1 MTLVKAN
8 TNVSLF
14 VTRPMPITVF
24 IYIYIGQH
32 TCRLQNIKLKIDSQH
47 LKGQNIPTFLAD
59 CKAAFS
65 FNVWYYMNVPMCLG
79 RIQMLTTPVS
89 ITFSALSLMC
99 WC

>member
-14 VTRPMPITVF
+14 VTGPMPFTY

-32 TCRLQNIKLKIDSQH
+32 TCKLQNIKLKIDSQH
-47 LKGQNIPTFLAD
+47 LKGRNIPTYLAD
-59 CKAAFS
+59 CKAAFF

-79 RIQMLTTPVS
+79 RIQMLRALVS
-89 ITFSALSLMC
+89 ITFSALSPMC
-99 WC
+99 